1 MARTMH
7 TEVVGEIY
15 LGAAGLLLLST
26 KELRFVPMVREYK
39 KLLHAVGEELVTNG
53 RIGAETLKRLK
64 EPIIDADEYV
74 EYANRM
80 WDQILPK
87 QGLKV
92 LA

>member
-1 MARTMH
+1 
-7 TEVVGEIY
+7 
-15 LGAAGLLLLST
+15 
-26 KELRFVPMVREYK
+26 MVREYK

-53 RIGAETLKRLK
+53 RIGTETLKRLK

-92 LA
+92 LV